1 MIIQFYTISCKRIH
15 SRVENLKV
23 FDLFG
28 SYVKLFSRRIIMYI
42 LYFLICYT
50 MYKQGEVNKMV
61 MLSIKKWGNSNGL
74 RLPKSVMEY
83 LQIHTEDKVKI
94 TQEESNGKKRL
105 IIEAVDS
112 DNDLTIEQLFEN
124 YKEEK
129 VHVTIQDLGN
139 AVGNEKW

>member
-1 MIIQFYTISCKRIH
+1 MA
-15 SRVENLKV
+15 
-23 FDLFG
+23 
-28 SYVKLFSRRIIMYI
+28 
-42 LYFLICYT
+42 
-50 MYKQGEVNKMV
+50 

-112 DNDLTIEQLFEN
+112 DNDLTIEQLFEK
-124 YKEEK
+124 YTEDK

-139 AVGNEKW
+139 AVGNEKL

>member
-1 MIIQFYTISCKRIH
+1 
-15 SRVENLKV
+15 
-23 FDLFG
+23 
-28 SYVKLFSRRIIMYI
+28 
-42 LYFLICYT
+42 
-50 MYKQGEVNKMV
+50 MYKQWEVNKMV

>member
-1 MIIQFYTISCKRIH
+1 
-15 SRVENLKV
+15 
-23 FDLFG
+23 
-28 SYVKLFSRRIIMYI
+28 MYI
-42 LYFLICYT
+42 LYFLIYYT

>member
-1 MIIQFYTISCKRIH
+1 
-15 SRVENLKV
+15 
-23 FDLFG
+23 
-28 SYVKLFSRRIIMYI
+28 MYI

-50 MYKQGEVNKMV
+50 MYKQGEVSTMV

>member
-1 MIIQFYTISCKRIH
+1 
-15 SRVENLKV
+15 
-23 FDLFG
+23 
-28 SYVKLFSRRIIMYI
+28 
-42 LYFLICYT
+42 

-94 TQEESNGKKRL
+94 TQEELNGKKRL

>member
-1 MIIQFYTISCKRIH
+1 
-15 SRVENLKV
+15 
-23 FDLFG
+23 
-28 SYVKLFSRRIIMYI
+28 MYI
-42 LYFLICYT
+42 LYFFICYN
-50 MYKQGEVNKMV
+50 MYKQGEVVKMA

-124 YKEEK
+124 YTEDK